1 MPGSNLGSINASTMS
16 PVHDLPSADDHPLF
30 YVSVYAAIGIGICF
44 IGILGVIA
52 QMIGSLRA
60 SKLLFSQ
67 LLNTVVRATMRWHDT
82 TPTGLSFGES
92 RYTR

>member
-1 MPGSNLGSINASTMS
+1 MS
-16 PVHDLPSADDHPLF
+16 PILDLPSANDHPLF
-30 YVSVYAAIGIGICF
+30 YVSVYAAIGIGTCL

-82 TPTGLSFGES
+82 TPTGL
-92 RYTR
+92 

>member
-1 MPGSNLGSINASTMS
+1 MQGPSSGPISDLTMS
-16 PVHDLPSADDHPLF
+16 PIHDLPSADDYPLF
-30 YVSVYAAIGIGICF
+30 YVSVYAAIGISICL

-52 QMIGSLRA
+52 QMIGSYRA

-82 TPTGLSFGES
+82 TPTGL
-92 RYTR
+92 